1 MGRRDENKEPGGKT
15 KTTRKG
21 KRKRRERREE
31 KKRKE
36 TREKKQRARAKTHSF
51 AQQAEGSGLP
61 LSLPS
66 LHLLRPASA
75 QEMTSPR
82 GND

>member
-1 MGRRDENKEPGGKT
+1 MKIKNQEG
-15 KTTRKG
+15 
-21 KRKRRERREE
+21 RKRQQGRERERGEREE

-36 TREKKQRARAKTHSF
+36 TREKKQRTRAKTHSF
-51 AQQAEGSGLP
+51 AQQAEGSGLS

-66 LHLLRPASA
+66 LHLPRPASA
-75 QEMTSPR
+75 QEMTSPK